1 VRINFTR
8 NYSERNAKTF
18 FQQRHLEG
26 DKHNATRQSIGQQK
40 IGANYTPVSIFLTV
54 FAEAPW

>member
-1 VRINFTR
+1 MP
-8 NYSERNAKTF
+8 
-18 FQQRHLEG
+18 RHFSNNGISKETSTTQ
-26 DKHNATRQSIGQQK
+26 HASQFGQQK